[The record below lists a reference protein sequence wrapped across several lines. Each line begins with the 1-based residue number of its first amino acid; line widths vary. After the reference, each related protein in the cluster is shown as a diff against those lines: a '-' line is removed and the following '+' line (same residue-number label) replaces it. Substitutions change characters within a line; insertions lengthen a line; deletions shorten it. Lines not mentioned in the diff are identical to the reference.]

1 MNRDLANN
9 SEGVTK
15 KQKVITLK
23 VTSTLNLSELVEEI
37 AHCGNADF
45 ALSVH
50 FLTSVRKVVM
60 MKGIR
65 MS

>member
-1 MNRDLANN
+1 MANKN
-9 SEGVTK
+9 ESMTK
-15 KQKVITLK
+15 KQKVIMLK
-23 VTSTLNLSELVEEI
+23 VTSKLNLSEIIEEI

-45 ALSVH
+45 ELSVN

>member
-1 MNRDLANN
+1 MNRDLANS

-15 KQKVITLK
+15 KQKGIALK
-23 VTSTLNLSELVEEI
+23 VTSTLNLSELAEEG

-45 ALSVH
+45 ALPVH
-50 FLTSVRKVVM
+50 FLTSARRAVM

>member
-1 MNRDLANN
+1 M
-9 SEGVTK
+9 TK
-15 KQKVITLK
+15 KQKMIMLK
-23 VTSTLNLSELVEEI
+23 VTSKLNLSEIVEEI

-45 ALSVH
+45 ELSVN